1 MHNPNAFWR
10 KVYGQTKQIELFGHN
25 DMNDNRYT
33 WRSNCEAFKTKYTV
47 STVKHALGL
56 KSMMALKHAIILR
69 LFCCQW
75 YWYNGTGAQ
84 SGWNKKDYLKMLQDH
99 LVVETWTQLTFPM
112 MKWPHLII
120 LVLSSLITWEL
131 MFNCHFSGPLKITL
145 LMKTGLWNQFLDH

>member
-56 KSMMALKHAIILR
+56 KSMMALKHAIILG

-84 SGWNKKDYLKMLQDH
+84 SGWNKTDYLKMLQDH

-112 MKWPHLII
+112 MK
-120 LVLSSLITWEL
+120 
-131 MFNCHFSGPLKITL
+131 
-145 LMKTGLWNQFLDH
+145 